1 MLKIW
6 LKLVLK
12 GRCAR
17 KSRPRLKGSL
27 VATRTIVR
35 MIGASSRLF
44 KKNSLFFYF
53 LPVDT
58 PLKVCHV
65 HTPVRRVQI

>member
-17 KSRPRLKGSL
+17 KSRPVLEGLLSR
-27 VATRTIVR
+27 RER
-35 MIGASSRLF
+35 CPMIGASSRLF
-44 KKNSLFFYF
+44 KKNSLFFLF
-53 LPVDT
+53 FCRSNLGPPCKLTLDGS
-58 PLKVCHV
+58 C
-65 HTPVRRVQI
+65 

>member
-17 KSRPRLKGSL
+17 KVAAVLEGVWCRDANDRP
-27 VATRTIVR
+27 

-44 KKNSLFFYF
+44 KKF
-53 LPVDT
+53 LIFSIFCRSNLGPPCERT
-58 PLKVCHV
+58 LAGSC
-65 HTPVRRVQI
+65 